1 MTPLYLYALLDEP
14 PPAALGEGLAGEPL
28 RLVRHGGLLAA
39 VGERPSPPAPGVHA
53 FSEHDAVVRRL
64 AGMASAV
71 LPARFG
77 EWFPSEE
84 ALSEKLAPRAGELV
98 RALDLVRG
106 CIQMT
111 LRVFGEP
118 VPLAAPGP
126 ETGASLG
133 PGARYL
139 AERRREHERTR
150 SLPEIDPLRAVL
162 EPLVRAER
170 TERHTSPP
178 LLGTAYHLVPRDRT
192 ADYLAALE
200 EGRTRLP
207 DHRVQASGPWPPYAF
222 APGAAPR

>member
-1 MTPLYLYALLDEP
+1 MIYLYALLDET
-14 PPAALGEGLAGEPL
+14 PAAPLGEGLAGEPL

-39 VGERPSPPAPGVHA
+39 VGDRPSPPSPGVHA

-64 AGMASAV
+64 AGMVSAV

-84 ALSEKLAPRAGELV
+84 ALADRLAPRAGELA

-106 CIQMT
+106 CVQMT

-118 VPLAAPGP
+118 SAPAASEP
-126 ETGASLG
+126 ETDASRG
-133 PGARYL
+133 PGTRYL
-139 AERRREHERTR
+139 AQRRQEHQQAR
-150 SLPEIDPLRAVL
+150 SLPEIEPLRELL

-170 TERHTSPP
+170 TERHTAAP

-200 EGRTRLP
+200 EGRARLP

-222 APGAAPR
+222 APGAAAP

>member
-1 MTPLYLYALLDEP
+1 MIYLYALLDETP
-14 PPAALGEGLAGEPL
+14 EAPLGEGLAGEPL

-39 VGERPSPPAPGVHA
+39 VGDRPAPPAPGVHA
-53 FSEHDAVVRRL
+53 FSAHDAVVRRL
-64 AGMASAV
+64 AGMVSAV

-84 ALSEKLAPRAGELV
+84 ALADKLAPRAGELS

-106 CIQMT
+106 CVQMT

-118 VPLAAPGP
+118 APPAASGP
-126 ETGASLG
+126 EPEGPQG

-139 AERRREHERTR
+139 AQRRHEYQQSR
-150 SLPEIDPLRAVL
+150 SLPEIEPLRELL

-170 TERHTSPP
+170 TQRHTAAP

-192 ADYLAALE
+192 ADYLATLE
-200 EGRTRLP
+200 EGRGLLP

-222 APGAAPR
+222 APGADAP

>member
-1 MTPLYLYALLDEP
+1 MTPLYLYALLDET
-14 PPAALGEGLAGEPL
+14 PAAPLGEGLAGEPL
-28 RLVRHGGLLAA
+28 RLVRLGGLLAA
-39 VGERPSPPAPGVHA
+39 VEERPSPPAPGIHA

-64 AGMASAV
+64 GGRVSAV

-77 EWFPSEE
+77 EWFPNEE
-84 ALSEKLAPRAGELV
+84 DLAEKLAPRAGDLA

-106 CIQMT
+106 CVQMT

-118 VPLAAPGP
+118 APTVPEPSSDV
-126 ETGASLG
+126 SLG

-139 AERRREHERTR
+139 AERRREQERTR

-162 EPLVRAER
+162 EPLIRAER
-170 TERHTSPP
+170 TERHTAPP

-222 APGAAPR
+222 APGAAAP

>member
-1 MTPLYLYALLDEP
+1 MIYLYALLDETP
-14 PPAALGEGLAGEPL
+14 TAPLGEGLAGEPL
-28 RLVRHGGLLAA
+28 HLVHHGGLLAA

-64 AGMASAV
+64 AGMVSAV

-77 EWFPSEE
+77 ECFPSEE
-84 ALSEKLAPRAGELV
+84 NLAEKLAPQAGEIAK
-98 RALDLVRG
+98 ALDLVRG
-106 CIQMT
+106 CVQMT

-118 VPLAAPGP
+118 APPAASRQEPD
-126 ETGASLG
+126 ASKG

-139 AERRREHERTR
+139 AQRRHDDQQAR
-150 SLPEIDPLRAVL
+150 SLPEIEPLREILA
-162 EPLVRAER
+162 PLVRAER
-170 TERHTSPP
+170 TERHTAAP
-178 LLGTAYHLVPRDRT
+178 LLGTAYHLVLRDRT

-222 APGAAPR
+222 APGAAWR